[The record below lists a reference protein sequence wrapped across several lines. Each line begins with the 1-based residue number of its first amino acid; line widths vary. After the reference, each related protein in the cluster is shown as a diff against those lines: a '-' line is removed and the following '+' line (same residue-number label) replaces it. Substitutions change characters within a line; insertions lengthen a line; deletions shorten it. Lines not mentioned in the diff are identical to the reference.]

1 MLQEASEITL
11 DYLSKRE
18 NRIAYIKARKLA
30 AHEKAVIEQAVDEA
44 VEEAKKQADEEK
56 KKIVINLNKLKMPIN
71 KIMEVT
77 NLTQQEVEAFLA

>member
-11 DYLSKRE
+11 NYLSKRE
-18 NRIAYIKARKLA
+18 NRIAYLKAQKLA

-44 VEEAKKQADEEK
+44 VEEEK
-56 KKIVINLNKLKMPIN
+56 KKMVINLNNLKMPIS

-77 NLTQQEVEAFLA
+77 NLTKPEVEAFLA